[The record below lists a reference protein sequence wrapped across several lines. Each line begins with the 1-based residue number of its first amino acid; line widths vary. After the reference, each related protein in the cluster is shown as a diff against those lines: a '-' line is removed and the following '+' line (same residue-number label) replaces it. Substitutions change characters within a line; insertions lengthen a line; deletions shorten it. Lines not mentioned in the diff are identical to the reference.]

1 MTDPIEFVVKD
12 KWKRTVMCG
21 EVDAGMQGRRV
32 VLNGWVK
39 KARKLGN
46 LIFVDLWDRTGL
58 VQIVFD
64 AELPNLKEQA
74 GSLRAEDVIACAGE
88 VRARPED
95 MINREM
101 KTGEI
106 EVYCRDMII
115 YNKSKVPPFNVS
127 DKSSVNEDLRLR
139 YRYLDLRRDS
149 MQANLMLRHRLTMS
163 IRNFLSQQRLLE
175 IETPIL
181 VKRTPEG
188 ARDYLVP
195 SRTHPGKF
203 YALPQ
208 SPQLYKQILMVSGVD
223 GYFQLARCLRDEDL
237 RRDRQPEHTQID
249 LEKSFV
255 SEEDIMELTEGLMTR
270 VFSDVMEIE
279 LHTPF
284 PRMDYDS
291 AISKYG
297 TDKPDL
303 RFGLEISDC
312 SDIFASTGFRIFSS
326 VLSEGG
332 AIRGIAVEQGYAF
345 SKSRIKKLEKE
356 AVEEGAGG
364 LVWIKV
370 GDSMESPIGSHLSDD
385 EVAGLKEKFGISTGL
400 ILLVADDPGRAS
412 AVLGALRLNLA
423 ESLGMIPE
431 DVFNFSWVNRFPL
444 FVRSEEGELE
454 PAHHIFSM
462 PAGEDLQYLDS
473 EPEKVRGYLYD
484 LVCNGVELGSGSIR
498 VHQRELQEKLL
509 SIIGIDRK
517 EAERKFDFLLESFQY
532 GAPPHGGI
540 AIGVDRLAMIM
551 GGGNSIREYIAFPK
565 TQNAASLMEGSPA
578 EVEEEV
584 LKELNIRPANP
595 GRSK

>member
-1 MTDPIEFVVKD
+1 MTDPIEFVVKE

-21 EVDAGMQGRRV
+21 EVTADMKGRRV

-64 AELPNLKEQA
+64 AELPNLKRQA

-88 VRARPED
+88 VRPRPED

-101 KTGEI
+101 KTGEV
-106 EVYCRDMII
+106 EVYCRDMAI

-127 DKSSVNEDLRLR
+127 DKSRVNEDLRLR

-149 MQANLMLRHRLTMS
+149 MQENLRLRHRLSMS
-163 IRNFLSQQRLLE
+163 IRNFLSQQGLLE

-208 SPQLYKQILMVSGVD
+208 SPQLYKQVLMVSGVD

-237 RRDRQPEHTQID
+237 RRDRQPEHTQVD

-255 SEEDIMELTEGLMTR
+255 SEEDVMGLTEGLMAR
-270 VFSDVMEIE
+270 VFSDVLDIE
-279 LHTPF
+279 LQAPF
-284 PRMDYDS
+284 PRMDYDT
-291 AISKYG
+291 AISEYG

-303 RFGLEISDC
+303 RFGLEIADC
-312 SDIFASTGFRIFSS
+312 SEIFGSTGFKIFSS
-326 VLSEGG
+326 VLSAGG
-332 AIRGIAVEQGYAF
+332 AIRGIALEQGYGF
-345 SKSRIKKLEKE
+345 SKSRIKKIEKA

-370 GDSMESPIGSHLSDD
+370 GESVESPVAAHLG
-385 EVAGLKEKFGISTGL
+385 EGEITGLKDKFGISRGL
-400 ILLVADDPGRAS
+400 ILLVADDPGKAS
-412 AVLGALRLNLA
+412 RVLGSLRLELA
-423 ESLGMIPE
+423 DSLDLVPE
-431 DVFNFSWVNRFPL
+431 NVFDFSWVNRFPL
-444 FVRSEEGELE
+444 FVRSEEGGLE

-462 PAGEDLQYLDS
+462 PAEEDLRYLDS
-473 EPEKVRGYLYD
+473 EPERVRGYLYD

-498 VHQRELQEKLL
+498 VHRRELQEKLL
-509 SIIGIDRK
+509 AVIGIGRE

-540 AIGVDRLAMIM
+540 AIGVDRLAMVM
-551 GGGNSIREYIAFPK
+551 GGGSSIREYIAFPK

-578 EVEEEV
+578 EVEKEV
-584 LKELNIRPANP
+584 LKELSIRTVVP
-595 GRSK
+595 GRSE

>member
-1 MTDPIEFVVKD
+1 MTDPIEFVVKE

-21 EVDAGMQGRRV
+21 EVSADMKGRRV

-64 AELPNLKEQA
+64 AELPNLKRQA

-88 VRARPED
+88 VRPRPED

-101 KTGEI
+101 KTGEVEI
-106 EVYCRDMII
+106 YCRDMAI

-127 DKSSVNEDLRLR
+127 DKSRVNEDLRLR
-139 YRYLDLRRDS
+139 YRYLDLRRNS
-149 MQANLMLRHRLTMS
+149 MQENLRLRHRLSMS
-163 IRNFLSQQRLLE
+163 IRNFLSQQGLLE

-208 SPQLYKQILMVSGVD
+208 SPQLYKQLLMVSGVD

-237 RRDRQPEHTQID
+237 RRDRQPEHTQVD

-255 SEEDIMELTEGLMTR
+255 SEEDVMGLTEGLMAR
-270 VFSDVMEIE
+270 VFSDVLDIE
-279 LHTPF
+279 LQAPF
-284 PRMDYDS
+284 PRMDYDT
-291 AISKYG
+291 AISEYG

-303 RFGLEISDC
+303 RFGLEIADC
-312 SDIFASTGFRIFSS
+312 SEIFGSTGFKIFSS
-326 VLSEGG
+326 VLSAGG
-332 AIRGIAVEQGYAF
+332 AIRGIALEQGYGF
-345 SKSRIKKLEKE
+345 SKSRIKKIEKA

-370 GDSMESPIGSHLSDD
+370 GESVESPVAAHLGED
-385 EVAGLKEKFGISTGL
+385 EIMGLKDKFGISSGL
-400 ILLVADDPGRAS
+400 ILLVADDPGKAS
-412 AVLGALRLNLA
+412 RVLGSLRLELA
-423 ESLGMIPE
+423 DSLDLVPE
-431 DVFNFSWVNRFPL
+431 NVFDFSWVNRFPL
-444 FVRSEEGELE
+444 FVRSEEGGLE

-462 PAGEDLQYLDS
+462 PAEEDLRYLDS
-473 EPEKVRGYLYD
+473 EPERVRGYLYD

-498 VHQRELQEKLL
+498 VHRRELQEKLL
-509 SIIGIDRK
+509 AVIGIDRE

-540 AIGVDRLAMIM
+540 AIGVDRLAMVM
-551 GGGNSIREYIAFPK
+551 GGGSSIREYIAFPK

-578 EVEEEV
+578 EVEKEV
-584 LKELNIRPANP
+584 LKELNIRTVDP
-595 GRSK
+595 GKE